1 MSSLDPVRGSRSNQ
15 PLIASWH
22 RPRTWEK
29 KAPPWRTHIRN
40 CTVFCFLV
48 FLASPIIQGAGEPA
62 WTEVAIDRGVTVWS
76 RDRLGRVLPELRAR
90 GQIYGEIFHA
100 MAVILDN
107 ERAPEW
113 VPNCTESREIKRLDA
128 RTTWVYSVT
137 DSPWPVSDRDTV
149 VEVVAEKIETNHR
162 YRVLTRAQPDL
173 LPLVEGRVRIPYS
186 EIYFLLK
193 RVDADSIE
201 IEYGLD
207 VDPGG
212 ALPKWMV
219 RRTARNTLIDT
230 ILALEAQVARTRGQY
245 QFEIKALAEELQ

>member
-1 MSSLDPVRGSRSNQ
+1 MY
-15 PLIASWH
+15 
-22 RPRTWEK
+22 
-29 KAPPWRTHIRN
+29 IRN

-48 FLASPIIQGAGEPA
+48 FLSGPIIQAAGESA
-62 WTEVAIDRGVTVWS
+62 WKEVVVDQGVTVWS
-76 RDRLGRVLPELRAR
+76 RDRSGRVLPELRAR
-90 GQIYGEIFHA
+90 GQMNGELFHA

-107 ERAPEW
+107 ERSCEW
-113 VPNCTESREIKRLDA
+113 VPNCTELQEIKRLDG

-149 VEVVAEKIETNHR
+149 VKVVAETIEPNNK
-162 YRVLTRAQPDL
+162 YRVLMQAQPDF

-186 EIYFLLK
+186 NIYFLLK
-193 RVDADSIE
+193 RVNADTIE

-219 RRTARNTLIDT
+219 RRTARKTLIET
-230 ILALEAQVARTRGQY
+230 IIALEAQVARTRGEY
-245 QFEIKALAEELQ
+245 HFGIKTLAEEFQ

>member
-1 MSSLDPVRGSRSNQ
+1 MY
-15 PLIASWH
+15 
-22 RPRTWEK
+22 
-29 KAPPWRTHIRN
+29 IRN

-48 FLASPIIQGAGEPA
+48 FLSGPITQAAGESA
-62 WTEVAIDRGVTVWS
+62 WKEVVVDQGVTVWS
-76 RDRLGRVLPELRAR
+76 RDRSGRVLPELRAR
-90 GQIYGEIFHA
+90 GQMNGELFHA

-107 ERAPEW
+107 ERSCEW
-113 VPNCTESREIKRLDA
+113 VPNCTESQEIKRLDV

-149 VEVVAEKIETNHR
+149 VKVVAETIEPNNK
-162 YRVLTRAQPDL
+162 YRVLMQAQPDF

-186 EIYFLLK
+186 NIYFLLK
-193 RVDADSIE
+193 RVNADTIE

-219 RRTARNTLIDT
+219 RRTARKTLIET
-230 ILALEAQVARTRGQY
+230 IIALEAQVARTRGEY
-245 QFEIKALAEELQ
+245 HFGIKTLAEEFQ